1 MRKLI
6 LLFSALVLCI
16 GVVFGQG
23 KTVSGRVI
31 DENNEPAIGA
41 SIQVKGAE
49 TVGTISDFDGNFTI
63 TLPSGTTHLII
74 SYVGYTTVEQE
85 AKDGMVVRLTTDA
98 EVLDEVMVVAYGTS
112 TKKAFA
118 GSATVVKSETLEK
131 KNPTDVSKA
140 LAGEVAGVQVVSSSG
155 QPGTSATIQI
165 RGLGSISAG
174 SSPLYVVDGV
184 PFDGDVSA
192 IDPSDIASTTVLKD
206 ATATS
211 LYGSRGANGVI
222 LITTK
227 KGTSGES
234 GKIEVD
240 VKYGA
245 NMRLIPLHESIQSP
259 EKFMELA
266 WESIYNQYWI
276 DGKANKESVG
286 YANGKEYTQWVV
298 DGVPAAQLATQ
309 NLFGS
314 KTIPFAYNRWM
325 KPTDPL
331 AGTIIN
337 SEQFAYDENTGVLL
351 GYNPQFGKFNYAYQ
365 QYPGY
370 ATDPGWEDAL
380 FRTGQKFEAKLNI
393 SGGSEKT
400 TYYTSFGYLRDQGY
414 YIGSDYS
421 RVTGRVNVSH
431 EAKKWLKGS
440 MNMNYSY
447 STFDSPGQDGGGA
460 MNNGFFYVNSIPAIY
475 PVFYYDAQGNRVA
488 DPIIEGQDMYDY
500 GDYTGRKFGLGIN
513 PAGALQYDKQRT
525 ISHQVLGN
533 ATLDA
538 TLYKGLKL
546 SANVGFLY
554 LGSVYSDLTN
564 NYYGDA
570 AGVGRISK
578 QSSHGFT
585 LNALQQLS
593 YANDFGGDHDF
604 SAFAAHET
612 RYTNSTYVYGSK
624 SNIIRPDGL
633 ELENAV
639 VMSGVSSATTVQTL
653 ESYFGEVR
661 YRYKERYGIH
671 ATIRGDGSSK
681 FAKGHRWGTFG
692 GVGLTWTISSEE
704 FMQGVN
710 LLRDLKLKASWG
722 ILGNQGVGSYLY
734 TNRYSIVNVGDL
746 PGIYQT
752 FAGTPDLTWENSSM
766 ANVGVEFNLGKY
778 LTAEIEYYYKY
789 TSSLLFQIALAPSTG
804 FSSRY
809 VNDAMMANQGV
820 DFMLNVH
827 AVNTN
832 AVKLDIRLTGG
843 HVSNKMT
850 KMPKDALGVEMD
862 MNGSMALGHS
872 MLDLYMPH
880 YLGVDKN
887 GEANY
892 QMWYDPKS
900 LANGDPVTKEM
911 ADANP
916 NAYSISSVHQYILN
930 YHKEHENFDEYMKTG
945 NPDLILDATSTTD
958 INMASS
964 YYVGKSQL
972 PKLQGGFGF
981 DLSVYGVEL
990 SASFQY
996 QLGGWGYDNIYAQLM
1011 HSALVGKTNWH
1022 EDMYNNRWT
1031 EAIGAE
1037 MKDGEYR
1044 TDIAPRLSNGS
1055 DNYANSVS
1063 DRFIITTNYLS
1074 LSNLS
1079 LGYSFPKK
1087 WMEKAKLNS
1096 LRLSVAADNL
1106 FCLSARKGFI
1116 PMASMYGTSDVSQY
1130 TPLSSVIGTIKIS
1143 F

>member
-49 TVGTISDFDGNFTI
+49 TVGTISDLDGNFTI
-63 TLPSGTTHLII
+63 TLPSGKTHLII
-74 SYVGYTTVEQE
+74 SFMGYATVEQE
-85 AKDGMVVRLTTDA
+85 AKDGMVVRLSSDV

-165 RGLGSISAG
+165 RGLGSINASSA
-174 SSPLYVVDGV
+174 PLYVVDGV

-234 GKIEVD
+234 GRIEVD
-240 VKYGA
+240 VKYGG
-245 NMRLIPLHESIQSP
+245 NMRLIPLHKTITSP
-259 EKFMELA
+259 EKYMELA

-276 DGKANKESVG
+276 TGKANQEVVG
-286 YANGKEYTQWVV
+286 QVNGKDMLQWMV
-298 DGVPAAQLATQ
+298 GGIPAAQLTTQ
-309 NLFGS
+309 KLFGD
-314 KTIPFAYNRWM
+314 KGIPAGYNRWE
-325 KPTDPL
+325 KP
-331 AGTIIN
+331 ASGGIIYD
-337 SEQFAYDENTGVLL
+337 ERFAYDSNTGMLL
-351 GYNPQFGKFNYAYQ
+351 GYNENFGKFKEGINQ
-365 QYPGY
+365 LPGY
-370 ATDPGWEDAL
+370 ATDPGWEKAL
-380 FRTGQKFEAKLNI
+380 FRTGQKLEAKLNI

-421 RVTGRVNVSH
+421 RVSGRVNVSH
-431 EAKKWLKGS
+431 EVKKWLKGS

-447 STFDSPGQDGGGA
+447 STFDNPGQDGDGV
-460 MNNGFFYVNSIPAIY
+460 MNNGFFYINSCPAIY
-475 PVFYYDAQGNRVA
+475 PVFLYDAEGNRMK
-488 DPIIEGQDMYDY
+488 DPRIEGEDMYDY
-500 GDYTGRKFGLGIN
+500 GDVYGRAFGIGIN
-513 PAGALQYDKQRT
+513 PAGALKYDKQRT
-525 ISHQVLGN
+525 LQHQILGN
-533 ATLDA
+533 ATLEA

-546 SANVGFLY
+546 SANIGFLY
-554 LGSVYSDLTN
+554 LGSTYAKLTN

-570 AGVGRISK
+570 AGVGRILK
-578 QSSHGFT
+578 QSSHGLT

-593 YANDFGGDHDF
+593 YNNDFGGDHDF

-612 RYTNSTYVYGSK
+612 RYVNSTNVYGYK
-624 SNIIRPDGL
+624 SHIARPDGL
-633 ELENAV
+633 ELDNAV
-639 VMSGVSSATTVQTL
+639 VMDNTGSSTSITTL

-671 ATIRGDGSSK
+671 ATLRADGSSK

-692 GVGLTWTISSEE
+692 GVGVTWTISNES

-722 ILGNQGVGSYLY
+722 MLGNQGVSSYLY
-734 TNRYSIVNVGDL
+734 TNRYSIINVGDL
-746 PGIYQT
+746 PGIYQS
-752 FAGTPDLTWENSSM
+752 FAGTPDLTWENASM

-789 TSSLLFQIALAPSTG
+789 TTALLFPISLAPSTG

-820 DFMLNVH
+820 DFMFNVH

-843 HVSNKMT
+843 HVTNKMT
-850 KMPKDALGVEMD
+850 QMPKDVLGVEMD

-880 YLGVDKN
+880 FLGVDKN
-887 GEANY
+887 GVANY
-892 QMWYDPKS
+892 EMWYDPIS
-900 LANGDPVTKEM
+900 IEDGSEVTKEM
-911 ADANP
+911 ADADP
-916 NAYSISSVHQYILN
+916 NKYAISSVHQYILN
-930 YHKEHENFDEYMKTG
+930 YHKEHPNFNKYMKSG
-945 NPDLILDATSTTD
+945 DPSLILDVTSTD
-958 INMASS
+958 DANKASS
-964 YYVGKSQL
+964 YYIGKSQL

-990 SASFQY
+990 AATFQY
-996 QLGGWGYDNIYAQLM
+996 QLGGWGYDNIYASLM
-1011 HSALVGKTNWH
+1011 HSNLVGKNNWH
-1022 EDMYNNRWT
+1022 EDMYTNRWT

-1037 MKDGEYR
+1037 MKEGELR
-1044 TDIAPRLSNGS
+1044 TDLAPRLSNGA
-1055 DNYANSVS
+1055 DFYANSAS
-1063 DRFIITTNYLS
+1063 DRFVISTNYIS
-1074 LSNLS
+1074 LANVSI
-1079 LGYSFPKK
+1079 GYSFPKK
-1087 WMEKAKLNS
+1087 LMEKAKLNS
-1096 LRLSVAADNL
+1096 LRLSLAADNL
-1106 FCLSARKGFI
+1106 FCLSARQGFI
-1116 PMASMYGTSDVSQY
+1116 PMSSMYGTSDVSQY
-1130 TPLSSVIGTIKIS
+1130 SPLSSIIGTIKIS